1 MNKTLIVVLLAV
13 IVLVAIGAFAYSQ
26 SSSDTGS
33 AMMSKE
39 LDGEEEMAVK
49 SEKMDKTDIENVES
63 SRYTVYT
70 NATDLEHLEAKRV
83 LFFYA
88 SWCPTCRPAD
98 ADFKANLD
106 KIPSDFT
113 VVRVNYNDPETD
125 QSEKD
130 LAKKY
135 AVTYQHTY
143 VQINSNGKEIR
154 KWNGGGLTEL
164 LGNIVQ

>member
-70 NATDLEHLEAKRV
+70 NATDLEHLESKRV

>member
-1 MNKTLIVVLLAV
+1 MNKTLFVVLLAV
-13 IVLVAIGAFAYSQ
+13 VVLMAIGAFAYSQ
-26 SSSDTGS
+26 TSSDTGP

-39 LDGEEEMAVK
+39 LDGEEKMTVNSDKIGEPNSK
-49 SEKMDKTDIENVES
+49 NEEK
-63 SRYTVYT
+63 SRYIVYT
-70 NATDLEHLEAKRV
+70 NATALDALESKRV

-98 ADFKANLD
+98 ADFKANSD

-143 VQINSNGKEIR
+143 VQIDANGKEIR

-164 LGNIVQ
+164 LGNIVK

>member
-1 MNKTLIVVLLAV
+1 MNKTLIVVMLAV
-13 IVLVAIGAFAYSQ
+13 VVLVAIGVLVYSQ
-26 SSSDTGS
+26 NSSDTGL

-39 LDGEEEMAVK
+39 LNGEKNMIVD
-49 SEKMDKTDIENVES
+49 SEKMDKTDIDEVEK
-63 SRYTVYT
+63 SRYIVYT
-70 NATDLEHLEAKRV
+70 NATALDALESKKV

-98 ADFKANLD
+98 AEFMANSD
-106 KIPSDFT
+106 KIPSDVS

-135 AVTYQHTY
+135 AITYQHTY
-143 VQINSNGKEIR
+143 VQIDKKGDEIR

-164 LGNIVQ
+164 LDNIVQ

>member
-1 MNKTLIVVLLAV
+1 MNKTLFVVVLAV
-13 IVLVAIGAFAYSQ
+13 VVLVAIGAFVYSQ
-26 SSSDTGS
+26 NSSDTGL

-39 LDGEEEMAVK
+39 LNGEKNMIVD
-49 SEKMDKTDIENVES
+49 SEKMDKTDNNEVEK
-63 SRYTVYT
+63 SRYIVYT
-70 NATDLEHLEAKRV
+70 NATALDALETKRV

-98 ADFKANLD
+98 ADFKANSD
-106 KIPSDFT
+106 KIPLDVT

-135 AVTYQHTY
+135 AITYQHTY
-143 VQINSNGKEIR
+143 VQIDKNGDEIR

-164 LGNIVQ
+164 LDNIVQ